1 MYKNILLIVFAFCFN
16 ANTFAQDP
24 IQLSS
29 SCGSYYGQGTYTY
42 QGMRNGKP
50 FYRDGTG
57 FSIPGMSGGDC
68 SSLGGN
74 KLNCDRDAEY
84 FLIWETDRWYWIR
97 EPFQCQWEADFNECV
112 PLAVPNTIGIDGPT
126 TYLYSN
132 TATTPFPPTSGWTIL
147 PTCPP
152 NYCEPS
158 LTVLSTES
166 FLDNKF
172 KVYPNPVKNEGIIAI
187 DLGES
192 FKDVKI
198 SLYSVLGQLVIEND
212 YETVS
217 QINFTINQPKGIY
230 FVKIKADNDVV
241 IKRIVLE

>member
-1 MYKNILLIVFAFCFN
+1 MNKNILLIVFAFCFS
-16 ANTFAQDP
+16 TPIFAQDP
-24 IQLSS
+24 IEITSA
-29 SCGSYYGQGTYTY
+29 CGPFYGQGIYRY
-42 QGMRNGKP
+42 QGMNDGKP
-50 FYRDGTG
+50 YYRQDILG
-57 FSIPGMSGGDC
+57 FSGGDC
-68 SSLGGN
+68 SALGN
-74 KLNCDRDAEY
+74 QLSCERDALY
-84 FLIWETDRWYWIR
+84 FIKWETDRWYWIR
-97 EPFQCQWEADFNECV
+97 EPFMCQWEAAFGECV
-112 PLAVPNTIGIDGPT
+112 PGAQPNTTPIV
-126 TYLYSN
+126 YMYSN
-132 TATTPFPPTSGWTIL
+132 TATTAEPPTSGWTIL

-166 FLDNKF
+166 FLDKKF
-172 KVYPNPVKNEGIIAI
+172 KVYPNPVKNEGIFAI

-241 IKRIVLE
+241 ME